1 MKSNESGVLS
11 NAERQKRYRE
21 RNKVTDSVTRVTE
34 KVTEGARVTPGI
46 PIEGMTVK
54 SEVVIAETESSRT
67 MDVVIPPKTKKGFA
81 DLPKDVQQNILRVS
95 NMRIGNVDPDP
106 KLVDE
111 EIGRR
116 TQAALDYQAMYPD
129 RATTVE
135 VVKEPVVCSENS

>member
-95 NMRIGNVDPDP
+95 NMRIGNVDPA
-106 KLVDE
+106 LVDE

-116 TQAALDYQAMYPD
+116 TQAALHYQAMYPD
-129 RATTVE
+129 GWKFLR
-135 VVKEPVVCSENS
+135 

>member
-1 MKSNESGVLS
+1 MYKDKKKQQEANKRAKDRYLAKMKGIPQGIPDEGIP
-11 NAERQKRYRE
+11 
-21 RNKVTDSVTRVTE
+21 E
-34 KVTEGARVTPGI
+34 KVFPELVTP
-46 PIEGMTVK
+46 K
-54 SEVVIAETESSRT
+54 R
-67 MDVVIPPKTKKGFA
+67 KGFA
-81 DLPKDVQQNILRVS
+81 DLPKDVQENILRVS